1 MNNRKKYRNHWRGI
15 PVNPIADRRRHFVL
29 SICRWLT
36 SLLVVIGLHQNAP
49 AVEKISFDLKFGMVK
64 GGTAVMTIHDT
75 IYNGKKAINYHLRG
89 RTTGVTDKLFKVN
102 DIYESTVDAKTH
114 LPYRAVRNIRERSY
128 RYYNEVFFFQEKDS
142 IYSER
147 TGGMKVPHKLS
158 DFLTVFFYFV
168 KNNLADDL
176 DKGKAVEIATMH
188 GHEVKNIKIK
198 FSGFEMVESKMGMVE
213 CYVLSPVVDKGKV
226 LKRADGVKFYIS
238 RDTKIPIQLDFDMKV
253 GTLRAVLDSYKINGK
268 EQIIRKK

>member
-1 MNNRKKYRNHWRGI
+1 MNNRKKYRHHQAGI
-15 PVNPIADRRRHFVL
+15 PVDSATGPRLNSVL
-29 SICRWLT
+29 PICRWLAAF
-36 SLLVVIGLHQNAP
+36 LIIMGIHQNVD

-64 GGTAVMTIHDT
+64 GGSAVMTIRDT
-75 IYNGKKAINYHLRG
+75 VFNGNKAINYHLRG

-102 DIYESTVDAKTH
+102 DIYESTLDAKTY
-114 LPYRAVRNIRERSY
+114 LPYRALRNIRERSY
-128 RYYNEVFFFQEKDS
+128 RYYNEVFFFQDKDS
-142 IYSER
+142 VYSEK

-168 KNNLADDL
+168 KNNLVNDM
-176 DKGKAVEIATMH
+176 DKGHTVELATMH

-198 FSGFEMVESKMGMVE
+198 FIGFETVESKMGMIE

-268 EQIIRKK
+268 EQINRKK